1 VNPTQESRFP
11 FVSIGNA
18 KGKRDADGGFAV
30 TIETD
35 HGGIRTSSYSVHN
48 LDELDTVVA
57 EISTDHRARPNLFV
71 WPATLAVLLKPDAEP
86 VPGGH
91 HTTDQRLR

>member
-1 VNPTQESRFP
+1 MKPTQESRFP

-35 HGGIRTSSYSVHN
+35 HGEFATSSYSVHN

-57 EISTDHRARPNLFV
+57 EISTDHGKAHLFV

-86 VPGGH
+86 VPGRTPH
-91 HTTDQRLR
+91 D